1 MRTPSESAQTAML
14 DETPGIRFPE
24 PVRSALRND
33 ELVVFAGAGVSMGAP
48 ANLPDFRS
56 LACEIAHG
64 TGEALANS
72 EPPDRFLGRLA
83 HNGVNVQDRVC
94 RALDR
99 EGSAPNSLHRD
110 LLRLYQSADRVRV
123 VTTNFDLLC
132 ERAAEGL
139 VADKMLDTTPETFR
153 APALP
158 LGHDFNGIVHVH
170 GAVSH
175 PRDIVVTD
183 ADFGRA
189 YLTEGWARRF
199 LIAVFRKFTVLFI
212 GYGHN
217 DTVMNY
223 LARALPE
230 SRVGRRRFA
239 VIQKEADDNP
249 QRWQVLGVEPI
260 SYPQVGGDGHSV
272 LYAGIRRFA
281 DLAARGVLDWQR
293 EITELATNPPPVDPE
308 GVETIEEA
316 FQDPV
321 RLRFFTKTASSPDW
335 LDWLDARGR
344 LDALFGDGELGECD
358 ETLAAWSAAQFAHDH
373 ADALFLLIG
382 RHGMRLHPDFWWEL
396 ARAVGLTDQ
405 GAGGHTVL
413 SRWVSL
419 LLEARP
425 TLRSGYVLCWLGERC
440 MKQGLVDGVL
450 SVFDALTTSRLE
462 VMPEFASLEPDG
474 CSVSA
479 EARFLGN
486 HQELSDLWEG
496 LAPNLATVASPLL
509 VRIVRRLD
517 NSYIAACAWQH
528 APRTWDPASF
538 GRSAI
543 EPHEQDGFREPVDVL
558 IDAAR
563 DCLEWLS
570 ANDPTT
576 AAGWCEQLAGA
587 EAPLLR
593 RLAIHALCAR
603 GDLDPDEKLGWLLDR
618 MDIHDVAAHH
628 ETFRAARHAYPAAG
642 QDQRERFVEA
652 VLAFRWPRPEDA
664 DQDHHSA
671 AHQFRWL
678 HWLRSAAPDCAV
690 VIAAL
695 TQVTSRYPDLEPRGY
710 PDFTHWFG
718 EVKSMPSQ
726 SPWSADELVGRPPAE
741 WLQRLLTF
749 REAKVDG
756 PNRDGLLRAVEEAA
770 RRRFD
775 WGQGLAEA
783 LADANAW
790 TTDLWTAVL
799 RAWSKTKLDRSQ
811 RHTVLDKL
819 ESVTLYA
826 VHADAVVEVLD
837 SLVQMGDGAGVVD
850 ALPRVNAVA
859 TGLWNSLE
867 TDQAPPETGKDW
879 LRMAINHPAGKVALC
894 WMRSLSIWR
903 QQQPDCAG
911 LPDEYRASL
920 SAIVRAR
927 SRSGRLGRAV
937 LASQVSFLAAVDYN
951 WTRETICPLFEARD
965 VGEFRAAWDGFL
977 TWGRLD
983 PTAAGLL
990 NAAFLAATQRIDDLS
1005 ERRGRFVGHYVTMTG
1020 YFVDDPFK
1028 LWIPTLYRH
1037 GGDGI
1042 GKAFAGW
1049 IGFRLRNMSDAQ
1061 VEEWWRR
1068 WVRTHWKK
1076 RLDGIPEQLDAHRDA
1091 AEIEAML
1098 GWLPALKVVFP
1109 SATELACKMQVS
1121 EFEPALLTAAL
1132 KHQKIEREYPKDVA
1146 KLLIHLGKC
1155 GPRQHA
1161 WLGARELIDS
1171 LQQADLPPEIGH
1183 GLQELAAKLNL

>member
-1 MRTPSESAQTAML
+1 ML
-14 DETPGIRFPE
+14 DETPGIRFLE

-33 ELVVFAGAGVSMGAP
+33 ELVVFAGAGVSMGGS

-56 LACEIAHG
+56 LAGEIAHG
-64 TGEALANS
+64 TGEALADD
-72 EPPDRFLGRLA
+72 EPPDRFLGRLV
-83 HNGVNVQDRVC
+83 HNGVDVHDLVC

-99 EGSAPNSLHRD
+99 KGSAPNSLHRD
-110 LLRLYQSADRVRV
+110 LLRLYQSADQVRV
-123 VTTNFDLLC
+123 VTTNFDLLF
-132 ERAAEGL
+132 ERATEGL
-139 VADKMLDTTPETFR
+139 VADKVFDTTPEAFR

-170 GAVSH
+170 GTVSH

-199 LIAVFRKFTVLFI
+199 LIGVFRRFTVLFI
-212 GYGHN
+212 GYRHD

-230 SRVGRRRFA
+230 SRGGPRRFT
-239 VIQKEADDNP
+239 VIPKGADDNP
-249 QRWQVLGVEPI
+249 QQWQLLGVEPI
-260 SYPQVGGDGHSV
+260 FYPQADEDGHRV
-272 LYAGIRRFA
+272 LYRSIRRLA
-281 DLAARGVLDWQR
+281 DLAVRGVLAWQR
-293 EITELATNPPPVDPE
+293 EITELATNRPPVDPE
-308 GVETIEEA
+308 DVETIEEA

-321 RLRFFTKTASSPDW
+321 KLRFFTKTASSPDW

-344 LDALFGDGELGECD
+344 LDALFGDGKLGECD
-358 ETLAAWSAAQFAHDH
+358 ETLAAWSAAQFAHDQ

-382 RHGMRLHPDFWWEL
+382 RHGMHLHPGFWWEL
-396 ARAVGLTDQ
+396 GRAIGLMDQ
-405 GAGGHTVL
+405 DAPDDTVL

-419 LLEARP
+419 LLETRP
-425 TLRSGYVLCWLGERC
+425 PHGGGHVLFWLGERC
-440 MKQGLVDGVL
+440 MKQGLVDGLL
-450 SVFDALTTSRLE
+450 SVFDAMATGGLE
-462 VMPEFASLEPDG
+462 VKQKFAPLEPDRS
-474 CSVSA
+474 SVRA
-479 EARFLGN
+479 ETRFLGD

-496 LAPNLATVASPLL
+496 LAPNLATVAKPLL
-509 VRIVRRLD
+509 VRIVRRLED
-517 NSYIAACAWQH
+517 SHAALSAWQH
-528 APRTWDPASF
+528 ASRTWDPASF

-563 DCLEWLS
+563 DCLDWLS
-570 ANDPTT
+570 ANDPNT

-593 RLAIHALCAR
+593 RLAVHAICAR

-628 ETFRAARHAYPAAG
+628 ETFRAARHAYPAAE
-642 QDQRERFVEA
+642 QDQRERFIEA

-664 DQDHHSA
+664 DQDHHGA
-671 AHQFRWL
+671 AHHFRWL

-690 VIAAL
+690 VMAAL
-695 TQVTSRYPDLEPRGY
+695 SQVMSRYPDLEPREY
-710 PDFTHWFG
+710 PDFTHG
-718 EVKSMPSQ
+718 SSEVKSMPNQ

-741 WLQRLLTF
+741 WLQRLLRF

-770 RRRFD
+770 RHRFD

-783 LADANAW
+783 LAAANAW
-790 TTDLWTAVL
+790 TADLWTAVL
-799 RAWSKTKLDRSQ
+799 RAWSITKLDRGQ
-811 RHTVLDKL
+811 RHTVLDRL
-819 ESVTLYA
+819 ESVALYA
-826 VHADAVVEVLD
+826 DHADAVADVLD
-837 SLVQMGDGAGVVD
+837 SLVQAGDGAGVVD
-850 ALPRVNAVA
+850 VLPRVNAVA
-859 TGLWNSLE
+859 SALWDSLE
-867 TDQAPPETGKDW
+867 AGQEPSASCNDRLG
-879 LRMAINHPAGKVALC
+879 MAINHPAGKVALC
-894 WMRSLSIWR
+894 WMQSLSIWR
-903 QQQPDCAG
+903 RQQPDCAA
-911 LPDEYRASL
+911 LPDEYRTAL
-920 SAIVRAR
+920 SCIVRER
-927 SRSGRLGRAV
+927 SHSGRLGRSM
-937 LASQVSFLAAVDYN
+937 LASQVSFLAAVDYD
-951 WTRETICPLFEARD
+951 WTKENICPLFEARD
-965 VGEFRAAWDGFL
+965 VGEFRSAWDGFL

-1076 RLDGIPEQLDAHRDA
+1076 RLDGIPRQLDAHRDA

-1109 SATELACKMQVS
+1109 SAIELACKMQVS
-1121 EFEPALLTAAL
+1121 EFEPVLLTAAL

-1183 GLQELAAKLNL
+1183 GLQELAATLNL